1 MQKQFEFIGTDG
13 MIEEAVSRYEE
24 LTGRTLNAADP
35 DRLFLSWAVSALLLE
50 RARANYIGNQNI
62 PSRAEG
68 ENLDALAEF
77 YYLRERPQEKAARCV
92 MRFTLTSA
100 QTRAILVPAGT
111 RVTDEEQ
118 TLFWATEEDCYIPA
132 GSLYAD
138 TEAVCETPGV
148 IGNGWE
154 AGSLSVLVDP
164 YMFASDPENTAVTD
178 GGADRADDKEFYEL
192 MRQSMDALSTAGPR
206 GAYEYH
212 AKAVSGEI
220 ADVKAI
226 RPGEVYTA
234 SLPVYERGGGKYAF
248 LGGSTLLPDTLVVK
262 KGSTTAAAGTDY
274 TAEYED
280 GLLVIT
286 ISGSGIL
293 ASETSVSV
301 SVRRD
306 SAGLVELYALMKDG
320 TAASSTVKAAILAA
334 CSAATV
340 RPLTDQV
347 SVKDPVSS
355 AYNINLTYY
364 IPRSSAEGGAAIEEA
379 VEKAVEEYV
388 KWQSGALGRD
398 INPSVLIGMLMDAG
412 IKRVVVTSPTFTPLS
427 DGSDGTPPE
436 YASVGT
442 VTTISGGLED
452 W

>member
-1 MQKQFEFIGTDG
+1 MPEQFEFIKTDD
-13 MIEEAVSRYEE
+13 MLEEAVAAYEE
-24 LTGRTLNAADP
+24 LTGRALNPADP
-35 DRLFLSWAVSALLLE
+35 DRLFLSWATSALLLE

-77 YYLRERPQEKAARCV
+77 YYLRERPQQKAARCTV
-92 MRFTLTSA
+92 RFTLTAA
-100 QTRAILVPAGT
+100 QPRAILVPAGT
-111 RVTDEEQ
+111 RVTDEGQ
-118 TLFWATEEDCYIPA
+118 TLFWATAEDCYIPA

-138 TEAVCETPGV
+138 AETVCETPGV
-148 IGNGWE
+148 VGNGWE
-154 AGSLSVLVDP
+154 TGSLNVLVDP
-164 YMFASDPENTAVTD
+164 YPFASEPESTSVSD
-178 GGADRADDKEFYEL
+178 GGADRADDREFYEL
-192 MRQSMDALSTAGPR
+192 LRQSMDALSTAGPR

-226 RPGEVYTA
+226 RPAEEITA
-234 SLPVYERGGGKYAF
+234 TCPLYEREGVKYAF
-248 LGGSTLLPDTLVVK
+248 LGGSTYLPDTLVVK

-306 SAGLVELYALMKDG
+306 SAGFVELYALMQDG

-347 SVKDPVSS
+347 SVKDPEEAV
-355 AYNINLTYY
+355 YNIDLTYY
-364 IPRSSAEGGAAIEEA
+364 IPRASSDGGAAIEEA
-379 VEKAVEEYV
+379 VGAAVEAYV
-388 KWQSGALGRD
+388 KWQGGALGRD

-412 IKRVVVTSPTFTPLS
+412 IKRVVVRSPVFTPLS
-427 DGSDGTPPE
+427 DGKDGTPPE
-436 YASVGT
+436 FASVGT
-442 VTTISGGLED
+442 VSVNSGGAED